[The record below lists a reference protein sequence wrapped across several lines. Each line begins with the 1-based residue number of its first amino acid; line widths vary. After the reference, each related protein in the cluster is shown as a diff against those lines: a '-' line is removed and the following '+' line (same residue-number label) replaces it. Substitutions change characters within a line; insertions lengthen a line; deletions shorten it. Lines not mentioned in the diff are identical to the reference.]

1 LEDFIGMNVEKFG
14 TIQQD
19 VFALIEQFRDK
30 SYPMRRI
37 RAAQA
42 LEELRDRRAVDVLI
56 EGLRDDS
63 VNIRK
68 FSAKALLKLA
78 DAKAAGA
85 LIERLRDR
93 NEHWMTRR
101 YAAIALGKIQ
111 GTRAKAALLEFLNE
125 ADPGVREAVRESYAT
140 INTNLR
146 MG

>member
-1 LEDFIGMNVEKFG
+1 MNVEKFG
-14 TIQQD
+14 AIRQD

-30 SYPMRRI
+30 SFPMRRI
-37 RAAQA
+37 HAAQA
-42 LEELRDRRAVDVLI
+42 LEELRDRRAVAALI

-78 DAKAAGA
+78 DARAAGA
-85 LIERLRDR
+85 LVERLRDR

-111 GTRAKAALLEFLNE
+111 GARAREALLELFDE
-125 ADPGVREAVRESYAT
+125 ADPGVREAVRESYAA
-140 INTNLR
+140 INANLR